1 MKRYTVWTVLFVAIF
16 SLSLAAVAKDKDKEE
31 RAGYTCSPAKVAGSW
46 GYSETGTVN
55 VPSSNPWSLP
65 AGTYPYAS
73 VGSYTLY
80 PDGTL
85 SGARTASLAG
95 NILNA
100 TIEGTATVYPDCTG
114 TETLS
119 FYNPDPPYN
128 MTGMAAKNIVYVDK
142 AREARKI
149 ITNPGLGVLVT
160 EAKKLSQGHGNGQ
173 LEDEEDED

>member
-1 MKRYTVWTVLFVAIF
+1 MKRYTVWTVLFVAIL
-16 SLSLAAVAKDKDKEE
+16 SVSLAAVAKDKDKEE

-55 VPSSNPWSLP
+55 VPSPNPWSLP

-95 NILNA
+95 NILKA
-100 TIEGTATVYPDCTG
+100 TIEGTATVNSDCTG
-114 TETLS
+114 TETLY
-119 FYNPDPPYN
+119 FTDPLGN
-128 MTGMAAKNIVYVDK
+128 VTGPATKFLVYVDK

-149 ITNPGLGVLVT
+149 LTNPGSGVLVT
-160 EAKKLSQGHGNGQ
+160 EAKKQSQGHANGQ
-173 LEDEEDED
+173 FKDEEDED